1 MPKQVIIPPGTT
13 APIAPFVP
21 GTLADGVVYV
31 SGTLPFDKQN
41 NVVHIGDPK
50 AQTRHVLET
59 IRSVIETAG
68 GSMADVTFNSI
79 FITDWTNYAAI
90 NEVYAEFF
98 PGDKPARFCIQCGL
112 VKPDAL
118 VEIASVAHIGT
129 PDMMRLNIAP
139 APWPGAPV
147 VVLSA
152 GLGGGGGYWLAQRA
166 ALEEQYQLVSYDH
179 NGTGENAGPLPADY
193 SLATMAGELFSALQA
208 AGIARFA
215 LVGHA
220 LGALI
225 GLQLAL
231 DRPEAVSAL
240 ALVNGWLSLSPHT
253 RRCFQVRERLLHA
266 GGAQAWV
273 EAQPLFLYPAEWMAA
288 RLPRLE
294 AEDALAI
301 SHFQGKEN
309 LLKRLQALKQADFSR
324 RASAIAC
331 PTLIISAADDLL
343 VPASC
348 SRVLQT
354 AIPGSQLVEMPW
366 GGHAC
371 NVTDADTFN
380 TILRDGLS
388 AMLPVARETR

>member
-179 NGTGENAGPLPADY
+179 NGTGENAGPLPAGY

-294 AEDALAI
+294 AEDALAF

-354 AIPGSQLVEMPW
+354 ANPRQP
-366 GGHAC
+366 
-371 NVTDADTFN
+371 
-380 TILRDGLS
+380 
-388 AMLPVARETR
+388 ARGNAVGRPCL